1 MNHASSITE
10 KYRTIDHEADVGF
23 EVYGKSLEEVFENAA
38 YALFSLI
45 VDRETVE
52 PEIGKRIE
60 VEGNGELLIVFLNE
74 LLYLWDAEGFI
85 PKELSLKISNNKVT
99 GNVVGQLFDPRRHT
113 IKTEVKAVT
122 YHKFSLKKTE
132 DGFVAT
138 LVVDV

>member
-1 MNHASSITE
+1 MLNF
-10 KYRTIDHEADVGF
+10 KLLDHEADVGF
-23 EVYGKSLEEVFENAA
+23 EVYGRSLEEVFENAA
-38 YALFSLI
+38 HALFSLI

-74 LLYLWDAEGFI
+74 LLYLWDTEGFI
-85 PKELSLKISNNKVT
+85 PKELSLKINNKVT
-99 GNVVGQLFDPRRHT
+99 GNVVGQLFDPHRHI

-122 YHKFSLKKTE
+122 YHKFSLKETGE
-132 DGFVAT
+132 GFVAT

>member
-1 MNHASSITE
+1 M
-10 KYRTIDHEADVGF
+10 GF
-23 EVYGKSLEEVFENAA
+23 EVYGRSLEEVFENAA
-38 YALFSLI
+38 HALFSLI

-74 LLYLWDAEGFI
+74 LLYLWDTEGFI
-85 PKELSLKISNNKVT
+85 PKELSLKINNKVT
-99 GNVVGQLFDPRRHT
+99 GNVVGQLFDPHRHI

-122 YHKFSLKKTE
+122 YHKFSLKETGE
-132 DGFVAT
+132 GFVAT